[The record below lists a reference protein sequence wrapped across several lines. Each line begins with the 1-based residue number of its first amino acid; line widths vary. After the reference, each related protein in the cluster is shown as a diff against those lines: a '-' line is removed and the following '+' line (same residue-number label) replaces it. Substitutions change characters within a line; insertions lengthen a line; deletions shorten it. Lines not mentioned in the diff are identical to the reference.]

1 VPLFAPYV
9 RPLWQAFIDGDTT
22 DAVS

>member
-1 VPLFAPYV
+1 VRLAPYV

>member
-1 VPLFAPYV
+1 VPLLAPYV

>member
-1 VPLFAPYV
+1 VPLLAPYV
-9 RPLWQAFIDGDTT
+9 RPLWQGFIDGDTT